1 MFLISQKCFLELL
14 LHDSGVADL
23 RFSRGGGGG
32 GCGGFSK
39 KLQFQN
45 FQKSRFFV
53 ARFPSQPKL
62 NVSK

>member
-32 GCGGFSK
+32 GGVVD
-39 KLQFQN
+39 
-45 FQKSRFFV
+45 FQKNFNFKISKNRVFLSR
-53 ARFPSQPKL
+53 ASPASP
-62 NVSK
+62 N